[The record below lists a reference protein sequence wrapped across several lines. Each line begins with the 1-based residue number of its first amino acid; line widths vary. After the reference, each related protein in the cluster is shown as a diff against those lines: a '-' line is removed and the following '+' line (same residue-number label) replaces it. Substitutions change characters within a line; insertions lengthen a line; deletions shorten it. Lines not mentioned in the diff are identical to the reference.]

1 MASHL
6 HYDSQQNEEYKSRE
20 YNSPSSDDA
29 TTFLMRFL
37 REFLASRSFW
47 TDGSDWGCLT
57 SRVDFLVSLST
68 GEASLE
74 KSEPIESSKS
84 TRDVDG
90 S

>member
-37 REFLASRSFW
+37 REFLASRSF
-47 TDGSDWGCLT
+47 
-57 SRVDFLVSLST
+57 
-68 GEASLE
+68 
-74 KSEPIESSKS
+74 
-84 TRDVDG
+84 
-90 S
+90 